1 MSGEQRLAVH
11 ARPIPYKA
19 NQRPTALV
27 LIRRVYDL
35 VHTLLWALG
44 AATLVWILVNLPALS
59 EARTRAE
66 AQRAEGIDAE
76 NHSYCEKWGMK
87 AGTHAH
93 TICVLDLQELRA
105 GHERRLAE
113 DADGFL

>member
-1 MSGEQRLAVH
+1 MSGEQRLAV
-11 ARPIPYKA
+11 RPRSIAGKT
-19 NQRPTALV
+19 QRVGVMA
-27 LIRRVYDL
+27 LIRKAYHLAHVF
-35 VHTLLWALG
+35 LWALG
-44 AATLVWILVNLPALS
+44 AATIVWVLINLPALS

-66 AQRAEGIDAE
+66 AQRAEEIDAE

-105 GHERRLAE
+105 SHERHLAE
-113 DADGFL
+113 DAEGLL